1 MALASSAQAALI
13 ASAAPARPP
22 AAARSSSL
30 TQSLPSV
37 FKRVEISEFAGLKST
52 SGCITYGR
60 QVRENSLGLFD
71 ALASQVIAKAGN
83 SGAVKGETV
92 AKMKV
97 AINGFGRIGRNFLR
111 SWHGHKRSPL
121 EVVAVN
127 DIIGVENAAHLL
139 KYDSTYGKFE
149 GEVDGVFKAE
159 GNGHKFMKVDGKQIS
174 VLSEKDPSQL
184 PWTELGV
191 DLVIE
196 GTGKFTDKIQAE
208 KHIQA
213 GAKKVIITAP
223 ARGEGIPT
231 YVMGVNDSDYSHDD
245 HHIISYGSGTTNC
258 VAPLLNILD
267 KEFDGI
273 LKGTVTSTLSYT
285 TDQSLL
291 DAIHCDKRRARA
303 AALNIVPAS
312 TDISKTISLVL
323 PNLKDKLNGIA
334 MRVPTPTVSM
344 VDLVVHVGKKGIT
357 VEDVKKVFKTA
368 AANESLRGIL
378 AVCDEP
384 LVSMD
389 FRGSFASV
397 TVDTTLTMVVGE
409 DMIKVVAWYDNEW
422 AYSQRVVDLAHTVQA
437 KWELAMGGSVSAA
450 LEYEQSIC
458 RVDSEH
464 IECKIHDT

>member
-1 MALASSAQAALI
+1 
-13 ASAAPARPP
+13 
-22 AAARSSSL
+22 
-30 TQSLPSV
+30 
-37 FKRVEISEFAGLKST
+37 
-52 SGCITYGR
+52 
-60 QVRENSLGLFD
+60 
-71 ALASQVIAKAGN
+71 
-83 SGAVKGETV
+83 
-92 AKMKV
+92 V

-111 SWHGHKRSPL
+111 CWHGHKRSPL

-139 KYDSTYGKFE
+139 KYDSTHGKFQAD
-149 GEVDGVFKAE
+149 VDGVFKAE
-159 GNGHKFMKVDGKQIS
+159 GNGHKFMKVDGKHIS

-184 PWTELGV
+184 PWNDLGV

-196 GTGKFTDKIQAE
+196 GTGKFRDRTEAE
-208 KHIQA
+208 KHIHA
-213 GAKKVIITAP
+213 GATKVIITAS
-223 ARGEGIPT
+223 AKGEGIPT
-231 YVMGVNDSDYSHDD
+231 YVMGVNARDYSHDAHD
-245 HHIISYGSGTTNC
+245 IISNGSGTTNC
-258 VAPLLNILD
+258 VAPLLSILD

-273 LKGTVTSTLSYT
+273 MKGTVTSTHSYT
-285 TDQSLL
+285 SDQSLL

-323 PNLKDKLNGIA
+323 PNLKDKLSGIA

-344 VDLVVHVGKKGIT
+344 VDLVVHVGRKGIT
-357 VEDVKKVFKTA
+357 LDDVKRVFKTA

-397 TVDTTLTMVVGE
+397 TVDTTLTTVVGE

-422 AYSQRVVDLAHTVQA
+422 AYSQRVLDLAHIVQA
-437 KWELAMGGSVSAA
+437 EWAFATGESSSADLDYA
-450 LEYEQSIC
+450 NSIC
-458 RVDSEH
+458 IVDSEH
-464 IECKIHDT
+464 AECKIHDT